1 MSVSQKDVLR
11 AAKLAKIKIATKDT
25 DMFMSRIA
33 KVFEWIEQL
42 QEINVEGVPPL
53 ANPMEDMKG
62 FKTPMRQDIVIEGEC
77 ADAILSNAPKA
88 EHHMFA
94 VPKVIE

>member
-11 AAKLAKIKIATKDT
+11 AAKLAKIKIAEKDT
-25 DMFMSRIA
+25 AVFMSRIS
-33 KVFEWIEQL
+33 KVFDWIEQL
-42 QEINVEGVPPL
+42 QEIQVEGVQPL
-53 ANPMEDMKG
+53 ANPMEAIEG
-62 FKTPMRQDIVIEGEC
+62 FHTPMRDDIVADGEK
-77 ADAILSNAPKA
+77 ADEILSNAPKA